1 MAQHMGQSMGQHG
14 HSMGQPGPG
23 YYPYEQYHHGYQIP
37 VAGPMGGG
45 GYCEWPNSV
54 VGPAPG
60 PEQYSGASHV
70 VQMGNML
77 RVVPSEYP
85 QASQPGMPGASVN
98 PAPMKNLVQLGN
110 MIQVIPTAGAPGAIA
125 PSVPPS
131 QALAELQ
138 NIPGKKL
145 INLPL
150 PPGSAADVGK
160 EY

>member
-1 MAQHMGQSMGQHG
+1 
-14 HSMGQPGPG
+14 
-23 YYPYEQYHHGYQIP
+23 
-37 VAGPMGGG
+37 
-45 GYCEWPNSV
+45 
-54 VGPAPG
+54 
-60 PEQYSGASHV
+60 
-70 VQMGNML
+70 
-77 RVVPSEYP
+77 
-85 QASQPGMPGASVN
+85 
-98 PAPMKNLVQLGN
+98 

-160 EY
+160 ELARLERKEKRKKEKEQKRLAREKKKKLILLKAKKQLFRVSLLEDFRQRV